1 MSKPKK
7 ILKGSKSVDSLPAKI
22 IKKIKS
28 KEHKESEQLYSSIAR
43 NLVHENSMNS
53 RNEMEIFTRGL
64 INKLFTEFKQEM
76 IVMEVTSSSR
86 VQQMETK
93 IAALGAH
100 IDKSN
105 QTLEQKLVKLSE
117 SITKVDTNS
126 KTAFESERSKRL
138 TLTKKIQSDHS
149 SDEKAISDLRSAV
162 NASLDE
168 QRRGLTALG
177 EDLKVQSREVAGLKE
192 SVDEM

>member
-1 MSKPKK
+1 VN
-7 ILKGSKSVDSLPAKI
+7 LLDSPPAK

-28 KEHKESEQLYSSIAR
+28 KEHRESEQLYSSIAK

-86 VQQMETK
+86 MQQMETK
-93 IAALGAH
+93 ITTLSSH
-100 IDKSN
+100 IDQSN
-105 QTLEQKLVKLSE
+105 SALEQKLNKLSDT
-117 SITKVDTNS
+117 ITKVDTNS

-138 TLTKKIQSDHS
+138 TLTKKIQSDHI
-149 SDEKAISDLRSAV
+149 SDEKAISDLRSEV
-162 NASLDE
+162 NASLE
-168 QRRGLTALG
+168 QQRKGLTSFG
-177 EDLKVQSREVAGLKE
+177 EDLKVQSREVATLKE